1 MKKIISLLLSVMLM
15 STTVFAS
22 TAEEIAELYE
32 KSMLLRSAS
41 AELVMETELNKP
53 LDILDTIPQEDIS
66 DEADIDL
73 KMIVESL
80 TEAKTTMKYDTYIS
94 EDYKKMQLAMSM
106 EYDIPIQM
114 NSEFALAAWTKLG
127 MWMDLDVTDEN
138 NPVVKIIYKIPF
150 MKKYMVMDVS
160 ENYKANPEMLS
171 VFDKDKIKE
180 INDKAV
186 EILTQNAEIS
196 KRGNEYTLKFTDET
210 AKQYIYDILNLSAEI
225 MPEETVLDEEFT
237 EMISVVKE
245 FCDNITV
252 FGQNGLTMKFTK
264 NSSGYITAQD
274 TQAHICLN
282 VYDILTYFSEN
293 TNGLKREDAFID
305 MTFKTAATVTDHN
318 KVMPQLPQ
326 LTDENCQSVP
336 LGYVDRT
343 YGYYTAPS
351 APILKN
357 NMVYYPVE
365 EMALQ
370 YAIET
375 AFDGTELT
383 LKDGDNVFT
392 VSNDEFEIPEIIM
405 ENAGVYCTEN
415 VLERFNMYIYS
426 TYYDFDEN
434 CINFSYV
441 YEKPLVEEKEEISED
456 EPEEDIYVSPT
467 LYYDFYL
474 DRLPYE
480 KNGVMY
486 MPVYEF
492 VKELFDGEFLF
503 GPGTLIY
510 TANSENV
517 FGIKT
522 ITARKGDSY
531 LVVNEQQKPLDKAV
545 EEKDGVLYIPVSFA
559 KSIGLD
565 TTVNASYREGEG
577 NHSSYRFKMPN
588 PEYVSSESDSY
599 DYRSTMKKLFYIVSS
614 DRVPH
619 MENGTV
625 YIPAFDFI
633 NEIIEGEYTFKEG
646 GFDYKASETNVLGIE
661 NISVNA
667 GDKFIT
673 VNGEKREISNE
684 VINIDN
690 VLRLPI
696 SVISDFG
703 MDLKGIKINYGIT
716 SYYIEMDNPLY
727 IAEEETDGNWLSNLF
742 GF

>member
-66 DEADIDL
+66 DEADIDV

-106 EYDIPIQM
+106 EFDVPVRM
-114 NSEFALAAWTKLG
+114 NSDFAIAAWTKLG

-138 NPVVKIIYKIPF
+138 NPVAKIIYKIPF
-150 MKKYMVMDVS
+150 MKKYMVMDMS
-160 ENYKANPEMLS
+160 ENYKSSPEMLA
-171 VFDKDKIKE
+171 VFDKDKLKE

-225 MPEETVLDEEFT
+225 MPEETASDEEFT

-264 NSSGYITAQD
+264 NSSGYITAEEVD
-274 TQAHICLN
+274 AHISIN
-282 VYDILTYFSEN
+282 VYDILTYFSED

-318 KVMPQLPQ
+318 KVTPVLPVI
-326 LTDENCQSVP
+326 TEDNSEIVP
-336 LGYVDRT
+336 VIGGVDIEAWQ
-343 YGYYTAPS
+343 YNDAPS
-351 APILKN
+351 APIFKN
-357 NMVYYPVE
+357 NTVYYPVE

-370 YAIET
+370 CGLET
-375 AFDGTELT
+375 AFDGNELT
-383 LKDGDNVFT
+383 IKDGDTVFT
-392 VSNDEFEIPEIIM
+392 VSNDEFETPEIITQ
-405 ENAGVYCTEN
+405 NAGVYCTEI
-415 VLERFNMYIYS
+415 VLSGFNMYVHSARYV
-426 TYYDFDEN
+426 FDEN
-434 CINFSYV
+434 SFTFSYR
-441 YEKPLVEEKEEISED
+441 YEKPLIEEISEE
-456 EPEEDIYVSPT
+456 EPEEDTYVSPT
-467 LYYDFYL
+467 LYYDFYI

-559 KSIGLD
+559 KSIGLNA
-565 TTVNASYREGEG
+565 TVNASYREGEG
-577 NHSSYRFKMPN
+577 SRSNYRFHMPN
-588 PEYVSSESDSY
+588 PDYISPEYDRD
-599 DYRSTMKKLFYIVSS
+599 DYIYMMKKLYYNIGS

-703 MDLKGIKINYGIT
+703 MELTDININYGIT
-716 SYYIEMDNPLY
+716 SYHIEMENPLY
-727 IAEEETDGNWLSNLF
+727 TAEEETDGNWFSNLF

>member
-41 AELVMETELNKP
+41 AEMVMETELNKP

-73 KMIVESL
+73 KMIIESL

-225 MPEETVLDEEFT
+225 MPEETASDEEFT

-264 NSSGYITAQD
+264 NSSGYITAEEVD
-274 TQAHICLN
+274 AHININ
-282 VYDILTYFSEN
+282 VYDILTYFSED

-305 MTFKTAATVTDHN
+305 MTYKVAATVTDHN
-318 KVMPQLPQ
+318 KETPILPVI
-326 LTDENCQSVP
+326 TEDNSEIVP
-336 LGYVDRT
+336 VIGGVDIEAWQ
-343 YGYYTAPS
+343 YNDAPS
-351 APILKN
+351 APIFKDN
-357 NMVYYPVE
+357 TVYYPVE

-370 YAIET
+370 CGLET
-375 AFDGTELT
+375 AFDGNELT
-383 LKDGDNVFT
+383 IKDGDTVFT
-392 VSNDEFEIPEIIM
+392 VSNDEFETPEIITQ
-405 ENAGVYCTEN
+405 NAGVYCTEN
-415 VLERFNMYIYS
+415 VLNRFNMYVYNVR
-426 TYYDFDEN
+426 YVFDEN
-434 CINFSYV
+434 SFTFSYR
-441 YEKPLVEEKEEISED
+441 YEKPLIEEISEE
-456 EPEEDIYVSPT
+456 EPEEDTYVSPT
-467 LYYDFYL
+467 LYYNFYI

-559 KSIGLD
+559 KSIGLNA
-565 TTVNASYREGEG
+565 TVNASYREGEG
-577 NHSSYRFKMPN
+577 SRSNYRFHMPN
-588 PEYVSSESDSY
+588 PDYISPEYDRD
-599 DYRSTMKKLFYIVSS
+599 DYIYMMKKLYYNIGS

-633 NEIIEGEYTFKEG
+633 NEIIDGEYTFKEG
-646 GFDYKASETNVLGIE
+646 GFDCKSSKTNVLGIE
-661 NISVNA
+661 SVSVNS

-703 MDLKGIKINYGIT
+703 MELTDININYGIT
-716 SYYIEMDNPLY
+716 SYHIEMENPLY
-727 IAEEETDGNWLSNLF
+727 TAEEETDGNWFSNLF